1 MILDIGCRMLD
12 SGCRIL
18 DFNMAGVEFFI
29 QYPSEEA

>member
-29 QYPSEEA
+29 QYPSEET